1 MKRGWGVLI
10 IGIMLGA
17 LVYGAMVSTP
27 MVLASEVN
35 EDKAYDDFWRIL
47 NDEAY
52 LVVAFN
58 DSLSS
63 GNPNATLAQK
73 LIDNSR
79 QGELN
84 SANISAQIWLA
95 LEELKKSGV
104 KLYYSAD
111 ELRQMAEQIK
121 SNGLPAE
128 TVNEL
133 KAQGWTDD
141 EIRALE
147 EYIAKNADN
156 ITSGFD
162 MGSFLTN
169 FSQAFVMVG
178 FKYADYE
185 TWALEKWKW
194 PNAAKSREDAMRI
207 YGSAKRQIV
216 PDLSDQWSEF
226 YHAYLSGDVGGMS
239 SALDSLAKGM
249 DSILIHSKWTAVR
262 DGGLIYLS
270 GDVKSGSYYWP
281 TAVEAY
287 RQLRRVYVLVN
298 AMKLGNNNLDVKA
311 MLNREVAELKDALV
325 VYSKTISEW
334 KFRPPENPPI
344 IIDPCE
350 KNPLKCRTITSG
362 SSGNS
367 DYPLVGSISNLQTSR
382 LTSDYDIALDVN
394 SNYGYIS
401 IKNVSVV
408 VDDVT
413 STKATY
419 HIEVSFR
426 AEHNAVSD
434 VNVTLTDSSGSDSG
448 HYSMVHPDDGTRLW
462 KSKKFTVN
470 FNGKTQVTV
479 SGTVKISY
487 LSTPTPIP
495 MSNPSQPTVSSSS
508 SSSDVQVAV
517 ESYSKTI
524 TANLRIDPAKVSFEI
539 VPSKTEITEG
549 SSVSFT
555 IKIRNENDVPISG
568 QWSFHA
574 VYKDSGYNTHSFDRS
589 NSVTVQPHDTMLI
602 SVGPVPYPVP
612 GTYGYSGSFKFGPNL
627 VYSKDNSSEIVVVAS
642 SGTPL
647 PSPTPS
653 TGRLR
658 IVSVSPEPAYPK
670 EGDTVSFNVK
680 INSTYPSTQKALV
693 KLFVDDEFIGSKQLN
708 VSTSG
713 ALVTLQW
720 FATHAGEH
728 TWRVELWRIGSGTLT
743 VIGSSKD
750 TNLLLSST
758 VKEKVA
764 LNTGVDQK
772 DNSSDKEDED
782 DGNITVRYP
791 WQQFAV
797 KLEAFPTELEGGGT
811 VFFTVKVWNFA
822 NQTIT
827 LSGNVSGD
835 SWGTVKSIDGFEG
848 RVPANA
854 KNYTLTPFSLDIY
867 GVGNHTFKLFL
878 DNADGK
884 PNGVGEEHWS
894 EVKVEVKG
902 SIVPPNLDCTQEVF
916 PGDKITCVAS
926 WNPKTTLSSLTLK
939 EVWFGT
945 KKVWNVDLSSVN
957 LVKGPTLTP
966 SRTIKLE
973 LRLDDDFAN
982 YYFGEKPWDPV
993 DRFFSS
999 YKDRLGGY
1007 TYKVRFIFD
1016 GNITAETLVMVKDR
1030 GVIDEVKNFYNDLKD
1045 DIDAGKYATTAYV
1058 LLKGSGKLGTKIAK
1072 RFSGILS
1079 ILFIGAD
1086 FHDWFFGSNP
1096 DKGYDNNDIV
1106 GG

>member
-1 MKRGWGVLI
+1 MI

-27 MVLASEVN
+27 MVLANEVN
-35 EDKAYDDFWRIL
+35 GDKAYDDFWRIL

-58 DSLSS
+58 ESLYS

-73 LIDNSR
+73 LIENSR

-104 KLYYSAD
+104 QLYYSAD
-111 ELRQMAEQIK
+111 ELRKMAEEIK
-121 SNGLPAE
+121 KNGLPAE

-141 EIRALE
+141 EIKALE

-162 MGSFLTN
+162 MGRFLTN

-434 VNVTLTDSSGSDSG
+434 VKINLTDSSGSDSVK
-448 HYSMVHPDDGTRLW
+448 YSMVHPDDGTRLW

-487 LSTPTPIP
+487 LSTPTPLP

-517 ESYSKTI
+517 KSYSKTI
-524 TANLRIDPAKVSFEI
+524 TANLSIGPSKVFFEI

-574 VYKDSGYNTHSFDRS
+574 SYKDSSYKTHSFDRS
-589 NSVTVQPHDTMLI
+589 GSVTVQAHDTVSI
-602 SVGPVPYPVP
+602 SVGPVVYPVH
-612 GTYGYSGSFKFGPNL
+612 GTYGYSGIFKFGPNL
-627 VYSKDNSSEIVVVAS
+627 MYSRDNSSEIVVVAS
-642 SGTPL
+642 SGTPS

-653 TGRLR
+653 AGSLR
-658 IVSVSPEPAYPK
+658 IVSVSPEPAHPK
-670 EGDTVSFNVK
+670 AGDTVKFNVK
-680 INSTYPSTQKALV
+680 IDSSYSSTQRALV
-693 KLFVDDEFIGSKQLN
+693 KLYIDDELKDSKELN
-708 VSTSG
+708 VGTSG
-713 ALVTLQW
+713 ASVTLHW
-720 FATHAGEH
+720 LAVAGEH
-728 TWRVELWRIGSGTLT
+728 S
-743 VIGSSKD
+743 
-750 TNLLLSST
+750 
-758 VKEKVA
+758 
-764 LNTGVDQK
+764 
-772 DNSSDKEDED
+772 
-782 DGNITVRYP
+782 Y
-791 WQQFAV
+791 
-797 KLEAFPTELEGGGT
+797 
-811 VFFTVKVWNFA
+811 TVKVYRLVNGQELWEDSRSGKINIISGSNTSHVEIISIECPEKVSIPGELWCSVIVNNPLSA
-822 NQTIT
+822 NIDVTARIRMDGELIDLSRTLGNTNPTLNPGRKEFRIGVNINNDLAQNEFNYGSFLDFLDSEIVTKENCGHRVSKCQVFKWLPTPHAFSIEIYNDNQLLDSTETTVTLTYGNYYEKKFMEYYVAPLASGATAGAATALAEVSVSAGISAAKVTAIT
-827 LSGNVSGD
+827 SVIVEVYNILKQHLGGD
-835 SWGTVKSIDGFEG
+835 S
-848 RVPANA
+848 N
-854 KNYTLTPFSLDIY
+854 
-867 GVGNHTFKLFL
+867 
-878 DNADGK
+878 
-884 PNGVGEEHWS
+884 
-894 EVKVEVKG
+894 
-902 SIVPPNLDCTQEVF
+902 
-916 PGDKITCVAS
+916 
-926 WNPKTTLSSLTLK
+926 
-939 EVWFGT
+939 
-945 KKVWNVDLSSVN
+945 
-957 LVKGPTLTP
+957 
-966 SRTIKLE
+966 
-973 LRLDDDFAN
+973 
-982 YYFGEKPWDPV
+982 
-993 DRFFSS
+993 
-999 YKDRLGGY
+999 
-1007 TYKVRFIFD
+1007 
-1016 GNITAETLVMVKDR
+1016 
-1030 GVIDEVKNFYNDLKD
+1030 
-1045 DIDAGKYATTAYV
+1045 
-1058 LLKGSGKLGTKIAK
+1058 
-1072 RFSGILS
+1072 
-1079 ILFIGAD
+1079 
-1086 FHDWFFGSNP
+1086 
-1096 DKGYDNNDIV
+1096 
-1106 GG
+1106 